1 MYLKVPRE
9 TVNPLN
15 ARIRG
20 NIFHTRLESLLNSHA
35 AMTVDLAYILWMQS
49 LSGLLDL
56 VIPSEGQSL
65 VYKPPIASN
74 VSSFSLSFNG
84 PILMS

>member
-1 MYLKVPRE
+1 
-9 TVNPLN
+9 
-15 ARIRG
+15 
-20 NIFHTRLESLLNSHA
+20 
-35 AMTVDLAYILWMQS
+35 MTVDLAYILWMQS

-65 VYKPPIASN
+65 VYEPPIANN

-84 PILMS
+84 PILMSWEEANGRVRPTYAKYPSPR